1 MRSRLLIIHNAH
13 AGLRQRQLLGEVR
26 RHLENAGAAVRIEDA
41 QTLEQDRDL
50 ARSAAESGAFD
61 AVVAA
66 GGDSTIRGVA
76 CGLIGSAMPL
86 GIIPVGTGNVL
97 AEEIALGRDPAALAA
112 TLLGGPGVPVRY
124 GRADGTPFLMMA
136 GAGFDAHVVEH
147 LNLPWKRQIGK
158 MAYSWPII
166 RQIVQKPKPFEVA
179 IDNRTVRAT
188 WLVVTR
194 VAHYG
199 GSFVIAKDQQLSD
212 DGFQAIVTT
221 AESRQAFA
229 AVLIAIARGH
239 HAARRDVSI
248 IPCTHV
254 RLPGSP
260 AIAVQLDGERFAPS
274 PRELTLSDDRLTII
288 VPAASPLALN
298 APS

>member
-13 AGLRQRQLLGEVR
+13 AGVRQRQLLSEVC
-26 RHLENAGAAVRIEDA
+26 RHLKDAGATVRVEDA
-41 QTLEQDRDL
+41 QTLEQDQEL

-76 CGLIGSAMPL
+76 CGLIGSTMPL

-97 AEEIALGRDPAALAA
+97 AEEIGLGRDPAALAA
-112 TLLGGPGVPVRY
+112 TLLGGPGIAVRY
-124 GRADGTPFLMMA
+124 GKADGTPFLMMA
-136 GAGFDAHVVEH
+136 GAGFDAQVVAQ
-147 LNLPWKRQIGK
+147 LSLPWKRQIGK

-166 RQIVQKPKPFEVA
+166 REIVQKPKPFEVT
-179 IDNRTVRAT
+179 IDGRTVRAT

-199 GSFVIAKDQQLSD
+199 GSFVIAEDQALSD
-212 DGFQAIVTT
+212 DGFRAVVTT

-229 AVLIAIARGH
+229 AVLIAIARRR
-239 HAARRDVSI
+239 HAARRDVSV

-254 RLPGSP
+254 QLPAFP
-260 AIAVQLDGERFAPS
+260 AIAVQLDGERVAPS
-274 PRELTLSDDRLTII
+274 PRELTLSDNRLTII